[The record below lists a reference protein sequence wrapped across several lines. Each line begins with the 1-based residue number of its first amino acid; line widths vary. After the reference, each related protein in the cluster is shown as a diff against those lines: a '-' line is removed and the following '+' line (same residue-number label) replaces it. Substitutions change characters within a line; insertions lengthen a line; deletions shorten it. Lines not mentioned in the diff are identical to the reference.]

1 MRIGSPGGE
10 GKRQRSP
17 LTFGDLWGADPSREE
32 IDLQQDNA
40 QAKMPGFRDRIA
52 HVCLGP
58 DEGGLNLDMP
68 RLWRPSPLAPFEGSA
83 IRVLKS

>member
-1 MRIGSPGGE
+1 
-10 GKRQRSP
+10 
-17 LTFGDLWGADPSREE
+17 
-32 IDLQQDNA
+32 
-40 QAKMPGFRDRIA
+40 MPGFRDRIA